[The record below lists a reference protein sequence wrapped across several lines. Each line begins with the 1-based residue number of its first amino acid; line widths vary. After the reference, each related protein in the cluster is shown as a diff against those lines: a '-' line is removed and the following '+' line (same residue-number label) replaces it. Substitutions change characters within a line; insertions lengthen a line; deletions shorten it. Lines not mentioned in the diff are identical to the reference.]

1 MKSEYNLFAGQGCR
15 VRDLRRGVIMADG
28 KLLQFPLR
36 NPDLFSQEINCQVL
50 RNSGFNN
57 VLYAAIRALPHI
69 QDSHLRHEL
78 KNALCDL
85 VLQQNGAA

>member
-1 MKSEYNLFAGQGCR
+1 
-15 VRDLRRGVIMADG
+15 MADG

-50 RNSGFNN
+50 RNSRFNN

-69 QDSHLRHEL
+69 QDSQLRHEL

-85 VLQQNGAA
+85 VLHHNGAA